1 MEPVKP
7 DLLSHHL
14 EGIPGLDADAGLNT
28 VGGRVE
34 SLVRLLRRYEELHAK
49 DSQVFRDGIA
59 KGDSEGTCRLAH
71 SLKSAA
77 GFLGLV
83 SIQALA
89 AQLEAA
95 LREGAPPEQI
105 EGLLVAFERENDLI
119 CASIRAQVDPG

>member
-1 MEPVKP
+1 MGAVM
-7 DLLSHHL
+7 SNSQGHHFD
-14 EGIPGLDADAGLNT
+14 GIPGLNVEVGLNT

-95 LREGAPPEQI
+95 LREGTAPEQI

-119 CASIRAQVDPG
+119 CASIRAQVNPG